1 MFFHHLD
8 AKPYKN
14 TAILHISAKTQQK
27 VLVFSAISA
36 IFNFFHTMASVG
48 PANPNS
54 KKAKIAV
61 FLYVF

>member
-27 VLVFSAISA
+27 VFVFSAISA
-36 IFNFFHTMASVG
+36 ILNLSKLWKLG
-48 PANPNS
+48 PQQTQTA
-54 KKAKIAV
+54 KK
-61 FLYVF
+61 